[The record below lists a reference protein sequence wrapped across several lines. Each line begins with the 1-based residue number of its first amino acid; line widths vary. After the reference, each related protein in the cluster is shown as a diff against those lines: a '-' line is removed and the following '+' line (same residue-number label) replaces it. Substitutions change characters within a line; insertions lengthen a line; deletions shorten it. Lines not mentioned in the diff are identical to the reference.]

1 MVIRMIGH
9 RMRLLIEWTGQSV
22 LASPVQRMA
31 KLLSVFAQEQNRK
44 TDLNGVTLHVTQARL
59 ASQARCSRQTANKL
73 LQQLELDGLI
83 VSAYGQF
90 TIPDWTR
97 LNHFAEGQLE

>member
-1 MVIRMIGH
+1 
-9 RMRLLIEWTGQSV
+9 
-22 LASPVQRMA
+22 
-31 KLLSVFAQEQNRK
+31 
-44 TDLNGVTLHVTQARL
+44 VTLRITQARL
-59 ASQARCSRQTANKL
+59 ASQARCSRQTANQL

-83 VSAYGQF
+83 VPGYGQF